1 MIPSAFDYKRAGSV
15 DEALQLLSASDNV
28 KLLAGGHS
36 LLPAMKLNLNNPDQ
50 LVDISELD
58 ELIYVK
64 EEEGMICIGA
74 CTTHQEIVSSSIITA
89 KLPVMAEAGSM
100 IGDMQVRNKG
110 TIGGSLAHADPAA
123 DWPAVLLVCDA
134 EILLKSAAENR
145 TVSAAEFFT
154 GLYATVLRQDELIV
168 EIRIPIPASDARSA
182 YVKFMQPASRFA
194 IVGCAVMTSGNGTF
208 EDVRMAFTGVAASA
222 FRDHT
227 VESNINGKPR
237 SRESIAEAAEKAAEG
252 VDVLGDHFAS
262 GNYRKNMAK
271 VYAKRAL
278 EAVM

>member
-154 GLYATVLRQDELIV
+154 GLYATVLREDELIV

-222 FRDHT
+222 FRDQT

>member
-154 GLYATVLRQDELIV
+154 GLYATVLREDELIV

-237 SRESIAEAAEKAAEG
+237 SRESIAEAAEKAAES

>member
-89 KLPVMAEAGSM
+89 KLPVMTEAGSM

-154 GLYATVLRQDELIV
+154 GLYATVLREDELIV

>member
-74 CTTHQEIVSSSIITA
+74 CTTHQQIVSSSIITA

-123 DWPAVLLVCDA
+123 DWPAALLVCDA

-154 GLYATVLRQDELIV
+154 GLYATVLREDELIV

-278 EAVM
+278 ESVM